1 MNALLLGDNMTE
13 LLSAKQMQECDKRTI
28 EKHEIPSL
36 VLMERAALK
45 VVETIEKEYGNANSF
60 SVVCGPGNN
69 GGDGVAIARLLKI
82 KGKMVDCMVLGDSE
96 KFSEQLK
103 QEIKIAESYGMTI
116 HNKLIEESIERADL
130 TIDAMFGIGLSRGLS
145 GEYDYAAAI
154 INQCANKVL
163 AVDIPSGYDSDSG
176 KLLGKNGVKA
186 DTTVTFAYMKKGM
199 LLGDCKAATGKIVV
213 ADVGIYLERGVDQ
226 YETLIDDDIFKF
238 LKPRAVDANKG
249 SCGKLLVIAGSESI
263 YGACYLSAKSAL
275 ATGTGLVKIYTHK
288 NNIASIQQNLSEAMY
303 AGYNQYDEK
312 SLAKEMEWASTIL
325 IGPGFGTTD
334 MSKSILKQVL
344 SDVKVPLV
352 IDADGLNLLAE
363 DDMKELLKVASARV
377 PVVITPHLKEME
389 RLTGFKVT
397 DINYNMENV
406 AVDFSK
412 EYGCVVVLKNF
423 TTVIT
428 DGEIVNFVNSGNE
441 GLATPGSGDALA
453 GAIAS
458 LIAQKVN
465 PLIRVEVC
473 AATYLHGRAGTEA
486 SKKYGVRGVLASHII
501 DEFREIK
508 KL

>member
-1 MNALLLGDNMTE
+1 MTE
-13 LLSAKQMQECDKRTI
+13 ILSAKQMQDCDKRTI

-45 VVETIEKEYGNANSF
+45 VVETIEKECENANSF

-69 GGDGVAIARLLKI
+69 GGDGVAIARLLRL
-82 KGKMVDCMVLGDSE
+82 KGKTVDCMVLGDSE

-116 HNKLIEESIERADL
+116 HNKLIEESIEQADL

-145 GEYDYAAAI
+145 GEFDYAAAI

-176 KLLGKNGVKA
+176 KLLGDNGVKA
-186 DTTVTFAYMKKGM
+186 DITVTFAYMKKGM
-199 LLGDCKAATGKIVV
+199 LLGDCKAAAERIVV
-213 ADVGIYLERGVDQ
+213 ADVGIYLENVTDK
-226 YETLIDDDIFKF
+226 YATLIDDNIFKF
-238 LKPRAVDANKG
+238 VKPRAVDANKG

-288 NNIASIQQNLSEAMY
+288 NNIASIQQNLPEAMY
-303 AGYNQYDEK
+303 TGYDQYDEK

-344 SDVKVPLV
+344 SDAKVPLV
-352 IDADGLNLLAE
+352 IDADGINLLAE

-389 RLTGFKVT
+389 RLTGIKVA
-397 DINYNMENV
+397 DINYNMEQV
-406 AVDFSK
+406 AKDFAV
-412 EYGCVVVLKNF
+412 EYGCIIVLKNF
-423 TTVIT
+423 TTIIT
-428 DGEIVNFVNSGNE
+428 NGIRVAFVNSGNE
-441 GLATPGSGDALA
+441 GLATPGSGDVLA

-465 PLIRVEVC
+465 PLIEVEVC
-473 AATYLHGRAGTEA
+473 AATYLHGRAGTAA
-486 SKKYGVRGVLASHII
+486 SEMHGVRGVLARHII
-501 DEFREIK
+501 DEFAKIEA
-508 KL
+508 L